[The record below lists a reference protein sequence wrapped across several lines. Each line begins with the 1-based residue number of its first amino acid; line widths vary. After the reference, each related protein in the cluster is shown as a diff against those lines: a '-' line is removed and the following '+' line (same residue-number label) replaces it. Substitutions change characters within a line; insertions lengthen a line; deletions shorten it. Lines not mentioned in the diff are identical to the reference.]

1 MAYTS
6 KQITAVEEVI
16 DKYTS
21 DTLDN
26 FIRSS
31 VKNVAKTKMTE
42 NATNIEV
49 ADAVFNYISENHCG
63 DATMAMMCKQICPKS
78 VLLILRN
85 DIIATLK

>member
-1 MAYTS
+1 MAYTE
-6 KQITAVEEVI
+6 KQITSVNEVI

-26 FIRSS
+26 YIRSS
-31 VKNVAKTKMTE
+31 VKDVAKTKMTE
-42 NATNIEV
+42 GATNVEV
-49 ADAVFNYISENHCG
+49 ADAVFDYISNNYSG
-63 DATMAMMCKQICPKS
+63 DTTMAMMCKQICPKS